1 MSARAGLLLIALV
14 CWTGTCL
21 AAAAAPQAPGQEPLV
36 FGVILVGP
44 SQDHGWSEAHFQAGK
59 YVEAKLQGVRMIY
72 VDNVNP
78 AAKPGVTVPQ
88 LVDDLLSKG
97 ARLILTTSDDFQ
109 DGTLEAARKFP
120 KIPMINIS
128 GDQAWKAG
136 KNPKAPANLSN
147 IMGRMEYGKMMM
159 GCAAA
164 LSTQTGKLGYLG
176 PLINDETRRLAVSA
190 FLGARHCWTEILK
203 KKPQDLQF
211 KVTWIGFWF
220 NIPGQ
225 TLDPSKVSADFYRSG
240 YDVVLSGIDTTE
252 ALVEARKLSRSGKK
266 VWAVPYDFREGCKEA
281 EEVCLGVAYFN
292 WGPSYLRAVKRVL
305 EGKWA
310 QFWEWNGPDWKDI
323 NNPVSSA
330 IGFVKGKALS
340 APASARLDGF
350 IRALG
355 DGSLQLFKGP
365 LRFQDKTVYLK
376 AGEVAFDRSI
386 WYLPSL
392 LEGMDGSS
400 Q

>member
-1 MSARAGLLLIALV
+1 MSARAGLLLIALL

-21 AAAAAPQAPGQEPLV
+21 AAAAAPQAPGQQPLV

-240 YDVVLSGIDTTE
+240 FDVVLSGIDTTE

-292 WGPSYLRAVKRVL
+292 WGPAYLRAVKRVL

-310 QFWEWNGPDWKDI
+310 QFWEWNGPDWKDV
-323 NNPVSSA
+323 NNPDSSA

-355 DGSLQLFKGP
+355 DGTLQLFKGP